1 MFEQLQ
7 NFLKSPVQAT
17 AAWLKSQFKA
27 FLKAIFI
34 EALTAS
40 PAPVTGQAKQDTANQ
55 TRGAEKSQAAKPS
68 PAPVMSAYED
78 TPPGKSFWDS
88 PANDIR
94 SWAEDVIRLQRDH
107 DGAALGNLVDR
118 LSSPDLT
125 TLLKEVETT
134 RTQNQAA
141 KEKSAKEV
149 READKRRGTVVEA
162 SHYYDDYVPGPMRP
176 GELSARGRER
186 LSAYVAKNM

>member
-7 NFLKSPVQAT
+7 SFLKSPVQAT
-17 AAWLKSQFKA
+17 TAWLKSQFKA
-27 FLKAIFI
+27 FLKSVFM
-34 EALTAS
+34 EALMAP

-68 PAPVMSAYED
+68 SAPVMSAYED
-78 TPPGKSFWDS
+78 APPGKSFWDN
-88 PANDIR
+88 PANNIR

-134 RTQNQAA
+134 RKQNQAA
-141 KEKSAKEV
+141 QEKFAKDV
-149 READKRRGTVVEA
+149 QAADKQRGYVAEPT
-162 SHYYDDYVPGPMRP
+162 HYHDDYGPGPMQP
-176 GELSARGRER
+176 GELSA
-186 LSAYVAKNM
+186 